1 MLLPEGERG
10 CYLRGLSLRH
20 LQIHPCHV
28 HEFERLG
35 LEYLGDF
42 VEVPDL
48 ELESDRLGASL
59 IRRHAELAARHL
71 SDTGLDWVSFWG
83 EEEIS
88 LHWMAM
94 DFAGET
100 FGESVL
106 KLPLKHLSGIF
117 GALLNIPRAE
127 GLETLG
133 DLFSV
138 YKKGSAP
145 WRGFGARKVARL
157 GNLLQDI
164 AEKGIELPVSLQV
177 VRDSANPVLPEDV
190 LAWSID
196 ALGLG
201 AGAIKLRRNAYRTLA
216 SLQVQ
221 PSKLWT
227 LPGVGRQ
234 TISLARSR
242 MSLLAEALE
251 EGEVNLDRLAE
262 LQGLEIIPAKNQL
275 EGGDLF
281 DPLSS
286 VLRAVAEADG
296 SDAALL
302 ILEHRICIGG
312 SDEATLEDIAD
323 MLPVRITRER
333 VRQIEK
339 RILQTAAT
347 LLLSPFPVLGTVIVR
362 PILKE
367 RFRDLAKALEERE
380 QIGPEELAVLISTE
394 WKCDLVQA
402 VRVLPMVMAVIEG
415 TARTFAELRRLL
427 DSPAHYLRSLDTIAG
442 RWSAQNIGAERG
454 LALKLESLAIRNLED
469 LRLAW
474 IGGCDFGRH
483 ETYVRCVLDATGRAT
498 TDAVTLAER
507 LAEMTRRPV
516 VPLQRKKW
524 SDYVASIPEDV
535 AAVISAGTF
544 WSDAELIFKQR
555 TSALPNERIT
565 MDALGERLGRL
576 GVTVKRTETDT
587 LMRLASAI
595 LKGQEGYA
603 QCIFRPD
610 WLALWHELG
619 KIHERFADD
628 QKSFRRSIEQLY
640 GVEEEVMT
648 MSMPSI
654 WAILTGLPTRQSYG
668 RSRIENGP
676 RLSTLS
682 PVRLAGFR
690 TVH

>member
-20 LQIHPCHV
+20 LQIHPCHL

-48 ELESDRLGASL
+48 ELESDRLGVSL

-71 SDTGLDWVSFWG
+71 SDTGLDWASFWG

-138 YKKGSAP
+138 YTKGSAP
-145 WRGFGARKVARL
+145 WRGFGASKVARL
-157 GNLLQDI
+157 GNLLQEI
-164 AEKGIELPVSLQV
+164 AELRIELPVATQV
-177 VRDSANPVLPEDV
+177 VEECTRILLPEDI
-190 LAWSID
+190 LRWDID
-196 ALGLG
+196 ALGLES
-201 AGAIKLRRNAYRTLA
+201 AAHKLRRNGYRTLA
-216 SLQVQ
+216 SLQVK
-221 PSKLWT
+221 PSKLWA
-227 LPGVGRQ
+227 LPGVGSR
-234 TISLARSR
+234 TISLARKR
-242 MSLLAEALE
+242 LSLLAEALE
-251 EGEVNLDRLAE
+251 HDAVNLDRLAE
-262 LQGLEIIPAKNQL
+262 LQGLEIIPAADHL
-275 EGGDLF
+275 EGADLF
-281 DPLSS
+281 DAISS
-286 VLRAVAEADG
+286 VLQAVAEADG
-296 SDAALL
+296 SGAALL
-302 ILEHRICIGG
+302 IVEHRICSGG
-312 SDEATLEDIAD
+312 SDGASLEDIAA

-347 LLLSPFPVLGTVIVR
+347 LLLSPFPVMGTVIVR
-362 PILKE
+362 PSLRE
-367 RFRDLAKALEERE
+367 RFRGLAKSLEERE

-394 WKCDLVQA
+394 WNCDLVQA
-402 VRVLPMVMAVIEG
+402 VRVLPRVMAVIEG
-415 TARTFAELRRLL
+415 TARTVAELRRLV
-427 DSPAHYLRSLDTIAG
+427 DSPAHYLRPLG
-442 RWSAQNIGAERG
+442 RVAASWSAQNIGAERG
-454 LALKLESLAIRNLED
+454 LALKLEELAIRNLED
-469 LRLAW
+469 LRRAW

-483 ETYVRCVLDATGRAT
+483 ETYVRHVLDATDRAT
-498 TDAVTLAER
+498 TDEVTFADR
-507 LAEMTRRPV
+507 LAELTHRPV

-524 SDYVASIPEDV
+524 SDYIASIPEDV

-544 WSDAELIFKQR
+544 WSDAELIFRQR

-595 LKGQEGYA
+595 LKGQEGNA

-648 MSMPSI
+648 MSIPSI

-668 RSRIENGP
+668 RSRIDSGP
-676 RLSTLS
+676 KLSTLS